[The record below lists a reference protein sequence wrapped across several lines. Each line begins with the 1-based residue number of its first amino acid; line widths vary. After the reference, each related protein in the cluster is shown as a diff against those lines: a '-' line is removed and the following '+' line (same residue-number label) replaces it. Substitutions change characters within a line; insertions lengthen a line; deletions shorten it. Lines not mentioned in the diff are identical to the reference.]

1 MPLPAAEGVTLCA
14 VSSVGLEATAW
25 AMRRS
30 LEQVRFD
37 HALLLSHAP
46 PEGLA
51 TSGIEWRPIS
61 PLTSKSDYSRFMLH
75 ELADHIAT
83 SHVLVTQWDGFVRDG
98 SRWQDKFLSYD
109 YIGSVWPQ
117 FDDEHKVGN
126 GGFSLRSK
134 RLLEATRQLPAG
146 PEPEDV
152 LICRKHRHMLEEEFH
167 VRFAEP
173 EIARPF
179 SYERERSTGGEFG
192 FHGVCNMLAEL
203 PIDVATRLVGS
214 LEPGVLGE
222 RESVELIFDA
232 MKLPNL
238 ALASIAYR
246 HVRAHPNVLKRMLRG
261 FSWNRQIKQQG
272 PAGLGQLR

>member
-1 MPLPAAEGVTLCA
+1 MSLPTAQGVTLCA

-51 TSGIEWRPIS
+51 TSGIEWRRID
-61 PLTSKSDYSRFMLH
+61 PLGSKADYSRFMLH
-75 ELADHIAT
+75 ELADHITT
-83 SHVLVTQWDGFVRDG
+83 SHVLVVQWDGFVRDG
-98 SRWQDKFLSYD
+98 SRWQDQFLDYD
-109 YIGSVWPQ
+109 YIGAVWPQ
-117 FDDEHKVGN
+117 FEDAHKVGN

-134 RLLEATRQLPAG
+134 RLLDAIRQIPAE

-152 LICRKHRHMLEEEFH
+152 LICRKHRHMLEADH
-167 VRFAEP
+167 DIRFARSET
-173 EIARPF
+173 ARLF
-179 SYERERSTGGEFG
+179 SYERERSNGGEFG
-192 FHGVCNMLAEL
+192 FHGAYNLLAEL
-203 PIDVATRLVGS
+203 PIDVTARLLDS

-232 MKLPNL
+232 MKMQNL
-238 ALASIAYR
+238 ALASVAYR

-261 FSWNRQIKQQG
+261 VSWSRSKRKQGLASWRQ
-272 PAGLGQLR
+272 

>member
-152 LICRKHRHMLEEEFH
+152 LICRRHRHMLEEEYH

-173 EIARPF
+173 EIARLF
-179 SYERERSTGGEFG
+179 SYEREHSMGEEFG
-192 FHGVCNMLAEL
+192 FHGVRNMLAEL

-214 LEPGVLGE
+214 LERGVLGE
-222 RESVELIFDA
+222 RESVEVMFDA
-232 MKLPNL
+232 LRKFDLGL
-238 ALASIAYR
+238 TRSALR
-246 HVRAHPNVLKRMLRG
+246 HVHAHPQVPRRIFRGIRDAFGRGLR
-261 FSWNRQIKQQG
+261 SQ
-272 PAGLGQLR
+272 